1 MIMFDD
7 PPSAARAEQDLEPS
21 EVTRDEW
28 ENEPDSSAR
37 PADTGRKINDDERDA
52 LHDYLKDAEY
62 LARLIRVASG
72 GYLSLAVV
80 HNNATTLQDR
90 QGIGW
95 GIAHHLA
102 DQLAEQTKPG
112 ATPPRQV
119 TQAMI
124 DQAMAVYGTTPGERP
139 GMFAVLTALNLYT
152 PENLET
158 ALNAYIRN
166 YRGVHDSMRDA
177 LAAVLQGG
185 KQ

>member
-1 MIMFDD
+1 MIMFDGD
-7 PPSAARAEQDLEPS
+7 GYPAARAEQDLKPVGAGS
-21 EVTRDEW
+21 
-28 ENEPDSSAR
+28 
-37 PADTGRKINDDERDA
+37 KINDDERDA
-52 LHDYLKDAEY
+52 LHDYLKEAEH

-95 GIAHHLA
+95 GDAHALA
-102 DQLAEQTKPG
+102 DQLAEQTT
-112 ATPPRQV
+112 TPPRQV

-124 DQAMAVYGTTPGERP
+124 DQAMAVYATIPGERP
-139 GMFAVLTALNLYT
+139 GMIAALTALDLYT
-152 PENLET
+152 PANLET

-177 LAAVLQGG
+177 LTAVLQAVVR
-185 KQ
+185 